1 MNLFLIICILNGEII
16 PLLPNRPLRSDLVR
30 GSFQFLLY
38 FPIDTERSP
47 NEERGSH
54 DRNEKPNDSSAR
66 TVRPSFETVRATF
79 PNIDGRSDFVPSNE
93 DHSSFHL
100 VLKLNVVGK
109 RQISV
114 FGSFSD
120 ETWGKPLPAERVS
133 NDPGTS
139 QDRTFA
145 RSARHASSLPTPPKG
160 RGTTWKRF

>member
-1 MNLFLIICILNGEII
+1 MHISRQACIYRPISQSKFKLVSNYLHSEWEIL

-47 NEERGSH
+47 NEERGLY
-54 DRNEKPNDSSAR
+54 DRNSSSR
-66 TVRPSFETVRATF
+66 TVRPSFETIRDTF
-79 PNIDGRSDFVPSNE
+79 PNIDGRSNFVPSNE
-93 DHSSFHL
+93 DHSWFHL

-120 ETWGKPLPAERVS
+120 ETWGEHLPAERVS
-133 NDPGTS
+133 KDPGTS
-139 QDRTFA
+139 QD
-145 RSARHASSLPTPPKG
+145 
-160 RGTTWKRF
+160 

>member
-1 MNLFLIICILNGEII
+1 MRKSYHFCPTALSVPTSFGGRSNSSSISRTIEND
-16 PLLPNRPLRSDLVR
+16 LRQERKTERLVVADRSALVR
-30 GSFQFLLY
+30 DRSGHFPQHWWSFRL
-38 FPIDTERSP
+38 
-47 NEERGSH
+47 
-54 DRNEKPNDSSAR
+54 
-66 TVRPSFETVRATF
+66 
-79 PNIDGRSDFVPSNE
+79 VPSNE

-120 ETWGKPLPAERVS
+120 ETWGEPLPAERVS

-139 QDRTFA
+139 QDRTLA
-145 RSARHASSLPTPPKG
+145 RSARHASSLPTPPNG

>member
-1 MNLFLIICILNGEII
+1 M
-16 PLLPNRPLRSDLVR
+16 PSRPLRSDLVR
-30 GSFQFLLY
+30 RSFQFLLS
-38 FPIDTERSP
+38 FPNDAERSP
-47 NEERGSH
+47 NEERGSN
-54 DRNEKPNDSSAR
+54 DRNEKPNDSSSR
-66 TVRPSFETVRATF
+66 TVRPSFETVQATF

-93 DHSSFHL
+93 DRL
-100 VLKLNVVGK
+100 VLKLNVFGK

-145 RSARHASSLPTPPKG
+145 RSARHASSLPTPLNG
-160 RGTTWKRF
+160 RRMTWKRF

>member
-1 MNLFLIICILNGEII
+1 M
-16 PLLPNRPLRSDLVR
+16 PNRPLRSDLVR

-38 FPIDTERSP
+38 FPIDTEQSL
-47 NEERGSH
+47 NEERGSN
-54 DRNEKPNDSSAR
+54 DRNEKPNDSSSW

-93 DHSSFHL
+93 DRL
-100 VLKLNVVGK
+100 VLKLNVFGK

-139 QDRTFA
+139 QDRTLA
-145 RSARHASSLPTPPKG
+145 RSARHASSLPTPPNG
-160 RGTTWKRF
+160 GGTTWKRF